1 MFTRSVAIDLLR
13 QAKTG
18 ADMIKVAD
26 MIANE
31 YNNKEQDDV
40 DVVSINGMQHNVD
53 VETQEEGYVKV
64 LSPDGEAVYL

>member
-64 LSPDGEAVYL
+64 LSPNGEAVYL

>member
-13 QAKTG
+13 KAQTG

-26 MIANE
+26 MIADE
-31 YNNKEQDDV
+31 YNNKQQDDV

-64 LSPDGEAVYL
+64 LSPNGEAVYI